1 MRGGVEVEGFR
12 GREGEGFGRQSVPFR
27 VFPRQRKQETGSS
40 PWHGLLPNLAPIR
53 AMADRDLVVSC
64 CGSLA
69 FGFVAICR
77 GDLGRGR
84 QRGCKTLSDT
94 STDSY
99 PLKPEGEAQR
109 LRVL

>member
-1 MRGGVEVEGFR
+1 MGHAGGVEVEGFR
-12 GREGEGFGRQSVPFR
+12 GRAGEGFGRQSVPFR

-69 FGFVAICR
+69 LGFVAICR
-77 GDLGRGR
+77 GDRAVTVRGVVR
-84 QRGCKTLSDT
+84 LCRTPQQIPTM
-94 STDSY
+94 
-99 PLKPEGEAQR
+99 PNEG
-109 LRVL
+109 

>member
-1 MRGGVEVEGFR
+1 MGHAGGVEVEGFR

-40 PWHGLLPNLAPIR
+40 PCHGLLPNLAPIR
-53 AMADRDLVVSC
+53 AMADRDLV
-64 CGSLA
+64 GN
-69 FGFVAICR
+69 R
-77 GDLGRGR
+77 GGDSGRDR

-94 STDSY
+94 STESY